1 MNLSVGKGYERIKKN
16 TKLSSIFHID
26 PNRCRENLFLTFFFR
41 GKPVPVQDERNLL
54 PLLNKAVDTDKDSF
68 KIPNIV
74 EVSPNT
80 DLALEK
86 YYSSLFCVMFTEKKG
101 KKKDIKKKGLLLGKS
116 IHAGYFIF
124 GIWPYPFYLESES
137 EIERISDYVKEIT
150 TNSKSFSEILL
161 LTEK

>member
-1 MNLSVGKGYERIKKN
+1 MSELKN
-16 TKLSSIFHID
+16 TLSYQVHFTSN
-26 PNRCRENLFLTFFFR
+26 PTAAEKNLFLTFFFK
-41 GKPVPVQDERNLL
+41 GNPVAVHDDKNLL
-54 PLLNKAVDTDKDSF
+54 PLLNKAVDTDKSSF

-74 EVSPNT
+74 EVTPNT
-80 DLALEK
+80 DFDLQK

-101 KKKDIKKKGLLLGKS
+101 KKKDIKKKGLLMGKS

-137 EIERISDYVKEIT
+137 EIEKISNYVKEIT
-150 TNSKSFSEILL
+150 TKSKSFSEILL

>member
-1 MNLSVGKGYERIKKN
+1 MNELKN
-16 TKLSSIFHID
+16 TLSYQVHFTSN
-26 PNRCRENLFLTFFFR
+26 PTAAEKNLFLTFFFK

-54 PLLNKAVDTDKDSF
+54 PLLNKSVDTDKTCF

-80 DLALEK
+80 DLDLEK

-101 KKKDIKKKGLLLGKS
+101 RKKEIKKKGLLLGKS

-137 EIERISDYVKEIT
+137 EIESISNYIKELT
-150 TNSKSFSEILL
+150 TNSKSFTEILL